1 MMSPSTR
8 ETTGPRWSCAGAS
21 GANEMPD
28 LARLSVESDGAI
40 ELARVAGEIDAS
52 NVADVSQRLLDT
64 VSNRSRA
71 LVLDLTETS
80 YIDSSGISL
89 IFDAAARM
97 RNRRQQ
103 LRLVVTP
110 QSFVGEV
117 LAAVSM
123 DQSIPIDP
131 ALDDALRAVG
141 AGNGPD

>member
-1 MMSPSTR
+1 
-8 ETTGPRWSCAGAS
+8 
-21 GANEMPD
+21 MPD
-28 LARLSVESDGAI
+28 LARLTFETEGEV
-40 ELARVAGEIDAS
+40 ELAHLAGEVDAS
-52 NVADVSQRLLDT
+52 NVADLSRRLLEA
-64 VSNRSRA
+64 VSNKARA

-110 QSFVGEV
+110 RSFVGEV

-123 DQSIPIDP
+123 QDSVPIDP
-131 ALDDALRAVG
+131 ALGDALRAVDG
-141 AGNGPD
+141 SA

>member
-1 MMSPSTR
+1 MMP
-8 ETTGPRWSCAGAS
+8 E
-21 GANEMPD
+21 
-28 LARLSVESDGAI
+28 LARLSFETEGDV
-40 ELARVAGEIDAS
+40 ELAHLAGEVDAS
-52 NVADVSQRLLDT
+52 NVADLSERLLKA
-64 VSNRSRA
+64 VSNKARA

-110 QSFVGEV
+110 RSFVGEV

-123 DQSIPIDP
+123 EDSVPIDP
-131 ALDDALRAVG
+131 LVADAMRAVSG
-141 AGNGPD
+141 YAPALSMTLSV

>member
-1 MMSPSTR
+1 
-8 ETTGPRWSCAGAS
+8 
-21 GANEMPD
+21 MPD

-52 NVADVSQRLLDT
+52 NVADLSQRLLDT

-103 LRLVVTP
+103 LRLVVQP
-110 QSFVGEV
+110 RSFVAEV

-123 DQSIPIDP
+123 QDSVPIDP
-131 ALDDALRAVG
+131 VLGEALRAVG
-141 AGNGPD
+141 APN